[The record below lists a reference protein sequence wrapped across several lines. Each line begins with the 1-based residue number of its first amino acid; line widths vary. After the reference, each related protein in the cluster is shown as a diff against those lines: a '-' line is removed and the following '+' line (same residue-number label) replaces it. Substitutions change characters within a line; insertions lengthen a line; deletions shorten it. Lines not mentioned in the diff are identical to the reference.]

1 MPARRWLALIVPSL
15 LLAGCAGSGPDFGTN
30 IGGVYLFSA
39 SPASEEAAR
48 RAEQMEIGVELPAGD
63 AIDTGRRRGIASA
76 DCRRDEGRQAG
87 YDEALQELTIKVAND
102 GADYL
107 QVLGNGP
114 LESRGSCRDGYY
126 RLSGRG
132 FRTGD
137 GESDPRPTMAE
148 TDKPAETTPAE
159 PGSLTAR
166 LEEIETLRDRGLINR
181 DEYEQLRQHILSN
194 PE

>member
-15 LLAGCAGSGPDFGTN
+15 LLAGCAGSGPDLGTN
-30 IGGVYLFSA
+30 IGGLYLFSA

-87 YDEALQELTIKVAND
+87 YEEALQELTIKVAND

-126 RLSGRG
+126 RLNGRG
-132 FRTGD
+132 FRTADAGPATSAD
-137 GESDPRPTMAE
+137 TGE
-148 TDKPAETTPAE
+148 PADAAAPE

-166 LEEIETLRDRGLINR
+166 LEEIEALRDRGLINR